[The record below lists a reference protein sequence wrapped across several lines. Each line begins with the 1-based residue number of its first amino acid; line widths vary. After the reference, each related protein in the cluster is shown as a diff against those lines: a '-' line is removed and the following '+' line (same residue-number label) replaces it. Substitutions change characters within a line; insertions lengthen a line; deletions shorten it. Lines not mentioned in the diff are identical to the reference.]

1 MILPFSN
8 ATVFYL
14 ALAFIS
20 LCGFG
25 VVFLNE
31 ESILAVCFFI
41 FLFLMIR
48 NSDPLSDTLKDL
60 KQSIRSG
67 LITSLIQAEWQI
79 LKTRTLTCEKKRQ
92 LLNSTNAMTSHMH
105 MNSFVQ

>member
-1 MILPFSN
+1 MIIPFQMQLLFSPC
-8 ATVFYL
+8 
-14 ALAFIS
+14 FIS

-25 VVFLNE
+25 VFLNE

-48 NSDPLSDTLKDL
+48 NWIHYDTLKDL

-67 LITSLIQAEWQI
+67 LVVSLIQAEWQI
-79 LKTRTLTCEKKRQ
+79 IKNTYFDFEKTSIIKQHKRDDFTCI
-92 LLNSTNAMTSHMH
+92 
-105 MNSFVQ
+105 